1 MQGFFRKKEYKEWH
15 KTHTEKYDAYD
26 KPCVKKQE
34 TINATHKETKSP
46 KPYQPNE
53 YDKEESIFIR
63 LRSKLRRIK
72 NKIILSAYRYVN
84 GTYND
89 RDSHLNSMNGIV
101 DMDYL
106 KSCLSYL
113 EDFNDLDGSNDCNGF
128 GIDKHSQFDN
138 KKDSKVEQ
146 KDITSD
152 IDDDI
157 NYRTLGTI
165 PRTIISLV
173 LSFMYLLLFKLSL
186 SLHIDLAIMLALM
199 YLLIFFVISFI
210 Q

>member
-26 KPCVKKQE
+26 KPCAKKQE
-34 TINATHKETKSP
+34 TMNAIHKEIKSL

-63 LRSKLRRIK
+63 LKSKLRRIK

-84 GTYND
+84 RTYND
-89 RDSHLNSMNGIV
+89 RDSHLNNMNGIV

-113 EDFNDLDGSNDCNGF
+113 EDFDDLDGSNDCNSF
-128 GIDKHSQFDN
+128 ETDKLSQLDD
-138 KKDSKVEQ
+138 KKDSKVAQ
-146 KDITSD
+146 KDITSG
-152 IDDDI
+152 INDDT
-157 NYRTLGTI
+157 NHRTLGTI
-165 PRTIISLV
+165 SRTIVSLV
-173 LSFMYLLLFKLSL
+173 LSVVYLLLFNLALSL
-186 SLHIDLAIMLALM
+186 RFDLAIMLALM
-199 YLLIFFVISFI
+199 LLLIRFIFSFI
-210 Q
+210 

>member
-26 KPCVKKQE
+26 KPCAKKQE
-34 TINATHKETKSP
+34 TMNAIHKEIKSL

-63 LRSKLRRIK
+63 LKSKLRRIK

-84 GTYND
+84 RTYD
-89 RDSHLNSMNGIV
+89 DKDSYLNNMNGIV

-106 KSCLSYL
+106 ESCLSYL
-113 EDFNDLDGSNDCNGF
+113 EDFDDLDGSNDCNSF

-146 KDITSD
+146 KDITSG
-152 IDDDI
+152 IDDDT
-157 NYRTLGTI
+157 NHRTLGTI
-165 PRTIISLV
+165 SRTIVSLV
-173 LSFMYLLLFKLSL
+173 LSVVYLLLFNLALSL
-186 SLHIDLAIMLALM
+186 RFDLAIMLALM
-199 YLLIFFVISFI
+199 LLLIRFIFSFI
-210 Q
+210 